1 MVSCCGLPDRP
12 NVANTFAEMIE
23 ALRDAPKEL
32 LADLHVKLDSVVEDF
47 LSEFTMALPD
57 PVLVDARRTYVARI
71 FAEAVAFVLVHDSRA
86 VFVWLTLDSEPEPLA
101 LDLAPV
107 PQDLRV
113 TRITWAE
120 PASTTITMLRRTP
133 LAWRQAGRSRSWLS
147 VLLPVASWRLYP
159 QVCRLF
165 KQRR

>member
-1 MVSCCGLPDRP
+1 MATCCGLPDRP
-12 NVANTFAEMIE
+12 KVADTFAALIKP
-23 ALRDAPKEL
+23 LRDALEEL

-47 LSEFTMALPD
+47 L
-57 PVLVDARRTYVARI
+57 I
-71 FAEAVAFVLVHDSRA
+71 LVHDSRA
-86 VFVWLTLDSEPEPLA
+86 VFVWLTLDSEPERPA

-107 PQDLRV
+107 PQDLPV
-113 TRITWAE
+113 TRITWAG

-133 LAWRQAGRSRSWLS
+133 LAWRRTGRSRSWLP
-147 VLLPVASWRLYP
+147 VVLPVASWRRYP